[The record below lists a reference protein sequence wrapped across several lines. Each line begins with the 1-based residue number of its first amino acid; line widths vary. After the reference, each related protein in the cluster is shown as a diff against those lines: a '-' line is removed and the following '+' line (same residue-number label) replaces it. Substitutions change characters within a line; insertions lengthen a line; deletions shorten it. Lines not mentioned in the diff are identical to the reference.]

1 MKILKY
7 INRLMLLLL
16 LLAGVTS
23 CSEEETEQMR
33 SGYGYVQ
40 FRLASAGTRA
50 TQELEYLSD
59 AKKIEVTLLN
69 GDNQITQTLN
79 LTSVEGMGDYGLT
92 SEKLEL
98 LPGEY
103 KLQSYTL
110 YGNPEVAG
118 GDLEVLMQIDLDEL
132 IPFQVEVGH
141 IGEVNVDVRSIVR
154 GDVSFL
160 LTKDLSVFDD
170 DIANAKKAAS
180 RVTEEQSPEEFNYDQ
195 IEEVEVYYRKKGT
208 QQQPFVRTMKVYP
221 DAETGLLRTDTIPM
235 EANKEYEITQL
246 WMYAADKELLLLA
259 QDMND
264 CYVAVTPNEIISP
277 ELPIVYSEDNEAIK
291 DYIALYNIW
300 NKMGGEE
307 WSYYGENAPIGA
319 NWRFKNRPVDE
330 WGIQPCVTLNNAGR
344 VAQLDLGGF
353 NPKGAVP
360 ESLCDLSE
368 LEVLYLGSHLEEGD
382 PNVITDEMNG
392 IAVVDMWKLNHDPN
406 YNFKRDYM
414 DVFRARMAL
423 TYPSHVR
430 TDLATRSNKKSKLKK
445 FLTPVTYDNT
455 SYKQTNRITAL
466 PENIGNLKN
475 LRSLFI
481 ANGQIAELPASF
493 AELSGLQECEIYNCT
508 KMTEF
513 PAEQLKGLNL
523 VVLNFSFNIGISNE
537 KYKTGLETLFAA
549 GNPICK
555 TLQLLYLRSNLM
567 VDFPTSIKNVEDLRM
582 LDMSRNRLTTL
593 PDLERKFRPVQAL
606 FCDNSITTMSDE
618 FCTIDDVEEL
628 NVSNNR
634 LTVFPN
640 LFTKKIADEDP
651 NKPSIYP
658 AGTLDFSYNKINRF
672 ADNFNGVKTET
683 LVLTSNKFD
692 ENPDNK
698 TANGKVVFPDA
709 LSETKSVV
717 QYLQIANCGLD
728 SLSNSSVENLKQLVA
743 LDCLG
748 NRLRYI
754 PDCFNLETFPY
765 LTGVDLSNN
774 AFAQFPTNI
783 LNVQALSK
791 LLLASQFEIKKVNG
805 KEVTTPCLKKFPANI
820 GKHIGLRY
828 LALSGND
835 IQQISET
842 DFPTQLAELDVTE
855 NPNLEMTIPSE
866 ACTFIQMGRMIV
878 YFDEDQLILGCPAL
892 TDN

>member
-23 CSEEETEQMR
+23 CSEDETEQMR

-79 LTSVEGMGDYGLT
+79 LTSVDGMGDYGLT

-160 LTKDLSVFDD
+160 LTKDLSVFDED
-170 DIANAKKAAS
+170 VANAKKAAS

-264 CYVAVTPNEIISP
+264 CYVTVTPNETISP
-277 ELPIVYSEDNEAIK
+277 ELPIVYSKDNLAIK
-291 DYIALYNIW
+291 DYIVLYNIW

>member
-23 CSEEETEQMR
+23 CSDEETEQMR

-40 FRLASAGTRA
+40 FHLASAGTRT

-69 GDNQITQTLN
+69 GDNQITQSLN
-79 LTSVEGMGDYGLT
+79 LTSVDGMGDYGLT

-110 YGNPEVAG
+110 YGNPAAAG
-118 GDLEVLMQIDLDEL
+118 EDLEVLMQIDLDEL
-132 IPFQVEVGH
+132 IPFQVSDCHISEVD
-141 IGEVNVDVRSIVR
+141 VDVRSIVR

-170 DIANAKKAAS
+170 DIENAKQTSS
-180 RVTEEQSPEEFNYDQ
+180 RVIEQAPEKFNYNQ
-195 IEEVEVYYRKKGT
+195 IEEVEIYYRKKGT

-235 EANKEYEITQL
+235 EAKEYEITQL
-246 WMYAADKELLLLA
+246 WMYAEDKELLLLA
-259 QDMND
+259 QDMNN
-264 CYVAVTPNEIISP
+264 CFVTVTPNETISP
-277 ELPIVYSEDNEAIK
+277 ELPIVYSENNAAIK
-291 DYIALYNIW
+291 DYITLYNIW
-300 NKMGGEE
+300 NNMGGEE

-344 VAQLDLGGF
+344 VIQLDLGGF

-360 ESLCDLSE
+360 ESLCELSD

-382 PNVITDEMNG
+382 PNVITDEMDG
-392 IAVVDMWKLNHDPN
+392 IAVVDMWKLNHNPN

-423 TYPSHVR
+423 THPSHVR
-430 TDLATRSNKKSKLKK
+430 TDLATRTNSKSKLKK
-445 FLTPVTYDNT
+445 YLTPVTYDNT
-455 SYKQTNRITAL
+455 SFKQTNRITAL
-466 PENIGNLKN
+466 PKNIGKLKN

-481 ANGQIAELPASF
+481 ANGLIAELPASF
-493 AELSGLQECEIYNCT
+493 AELSGLEECEIYNCT

-523 VVLNFSFNIGISNE
+523 VVLNFSFNTGISNE
-537 KYKTGLETLFAA
+537 KYNTGLKTLFTP
-549 GNPICK
+549 GNAICK
-555 TLQLLYLRSNLM
+555 TLQLLYLRNNLM
-567 VDFPTSIKNVEDLRM
+567 VDFPTSIANVEDLRM

-593 PDLERKFRPVQAL
+593 PDLARKFRPVQA
-606 FCDNSITTMSDE
+606 FFSDNSITSMSDN
-618 FCTIDDVEEL
+618 FCTTDDIEEL

-640 LFTKKIADEDP
+640 LFKDKIADENPD
-651 NKPSIYP
+651 KPSIYP
-658 AGTLDFSYNKINRF
+658 TGTLDFSYNKINRF
-672 ADNFNGVKTET
+672 AEGFNGVKTET
-683 LVLTSNKFD
+683 LVLTSNKFN
-692 ENPDNK
+692 ENPNNK
-698 TANGKVVFPDA
+698 KNGKVVFPDA

-728 SLSNSSVENLKQLVA
+728 SLSNSSVQNLKQLVA

-754 PDCFNLETFPY
+754 PDCFNLEVFPY

-774 AFAQFPTNI
+774 AFSQFPTNI

-791 LLLASQFEIKKVNG
+791 LLLASQFEIKIVNG
-805 KEVTTPCLKKFPANI
+805 KEVTTACLKKFPANL

-878 YFDEDQLILGCPAL
+878 YFDEGQLILGCPAL